1 LSHFEITR
9 AQAKAWSILA
19 RSFTAGRVA
28 STYLFHGREGLG
40 DWPLAVEFTALL
52 NCKNPVP
59 DTDEPTICYPCGE
72 CSPCRSIR
80 GLNYEGLHF
89 VVPIRKHKKDDEAID
104 LTNEILE
111 QKRREPLRLLDN
123 TAATNIPIELAREVR
138 KNLTRR
144 GSEGVTRVVVFY
156 QMEKMRTSSADA
168 LLKLIEE
175 PPQDTVIILTA
186 TRPEALLPTIQSRSQ
201 KIRLVRPP
209 EQMTIDYLQ
218 SEYDLSESQ
227 ACLVTR
233 IAGGVPGVALEL
245 AGEVDSDDSSRRGVG
260 LLLFK
265 SLFAERGAGV
275 VSQMI
280 ELVNFTDR
288 GEVEGILRLWQSL
301 IRDCALHAAT
311 GEEDDLVNV
320 DYTPEIK
327 RLSPRF
333 ADSSVVSLMAVE
345 IKNTLADLKLNVHIQ
360 AALVALALK
369 LRSAAKVPAGDTA

>member
-1 LSHFEITR
+1 MSHFDITR

-19 RSFTAGRVA
+19 RSFNAGRVA
-28 STYLFHGREGLG
+28 STYLFYGREGLG
-40 DWPLAVEFTALL
+40 DWSLAVEFAALL
-52 NCKNPVP
+52 NCEKPVP
-59 DTDEPTICYPCGE
+59 DAEEPTISYPCGE
-72 CSPCRSIR
+72 CPPCRSVR

-111 QKRREPLRLLDN
+111 QKRKEPLRLLDN
-123 TAATNIPIELAREVR
+123 TAATNIPINLAREVR

-175 PPQDTVIILTA
+175 PPQDTVIILTTA
-186 TRPEALLPTIQSRSQ
+186 RSEDLLPTIQSRSQ
-201 KIRLVRPP
+201 KIRLNRPP

-218 SEYDLSESQ
+218 SEYGLSETQ
-227 ACLVTR
+227 ARLVTR
-233 IAGGVPGVALEL
+233 ISGGVPGVALEL
-245 AGEVDSDDSSRRGVG
+245 AGEVDSEDSSRRGVG

-265 SLFAERGAGV
+265 SLFAESGARV
-275 VSQMI
+275 VSQMT
-280 ELVNFTDR
+280 ELINYTDR
-288 GEVEGILRLWQSL
+288 GQVKDILSLWQSL

-333 ADSSVVSLMAVE
+333 ADSSVAAAMASE
-345 IKNTLADLKLNVHIQ
+345 IKNTLADLELNVHIQ

-369 LRSAAKVPAGDTA
+369 LRCAVEAPARNTA